1 MTTSETLPEPGPDTT
16 PDAADTIPDAADTIP
31 GAAET
36 TELASP
42 APVKPTDIPGWFY
55 WVDRGLFHSI
65 LTSQQDQPAGHL
77 AELGTY
83 LGKSTVVIGDH
94 WRPDERFIAL
104 DLFGQVELLGMTD
117 EERANARENDASYHS
132 LSRQEFERNYLAFH
146 DTLPEVVTGPSRDI
160 VDHLP
165 EHSVRFLHIDASHLY
180 AGVREDVV
188 SAARLM
194 RPGGVVVFDDIRSEH
209 TPGVWAAVWQA
220 VFTEG
225 LVPVAITTQK
235 LYAVQSEPEGA
246 LAAVRALVTA
256 DQRIAAEE
264 LDIAGHTVLRLH
276 SSREH
281 TASER
286 AKQRAARQRAD
297 EELLARGRAEGA
309 ARARHTDQA
318 GQTGQVSDHAPQ
330 RTAEPTTLAGR
341 VRRRV
346 ARDLA
351 PPVLTRWVRARRN

>member
-1 MTTSETLPEPGPDTT
+1 MTSSETLPDPAPRTVAARPVHGGPPDTASEVT
-16 PDAADTIPDAADTIP
+16 
-31 GAAET
+31 
-36 TELASP
+36 SP

-55 WVDRGLFHSI
+55 WLDRTLFHAI
-65 LTSQQDQPAGHL
+65 LQGQESQPPGHL

-104 DLFGQVELLGMTD
+104 DLFGQLELLGMTD
-117 EERANARENDASYHS
+117 EERANARENDASYRS
-132 LSRQEFERNYLAFH
+132 LSQQEFERNYLAFH
-146 DTLPEVVTGPSRDI
+146 TTLPEVVTGPSRDI

-165 EHSVRFLHIDASHLY
+165 DHSVRFLHIDASHLY
-180 AGVREDVV
+180 AGVREDVL

-225 LVPVAITTQK
+225 LVPVAVTTQK
-235 LYAVQSEPEGA
+235 LYAVQSEPAAA
-246 LAAVRALVTA
+246 LAAVRALVAA
-256 DQRIAAEE
+256 DDRVAAEE
-264 LDIAGHTVLRLH
+264 LDIAGHPVIRLH

-286 AKQRAARQRAD
+286 AKQRATRQRTD

-309 ARARHTDQA
+309 AQARRAARQP
-318 GQTGQVSDHAPQ
+318 PQ
-330 RTAEPTTLAGR
+330 RPVEPTTLAGR
-341 VRRRV
+341 IRRTV
-346 ARDLA
+346 ARDVA
-351 PPVLTRWVRARRN
+351 PPALTRWVRARRARG

>member
-1 MTTSETLPEPGPDTT
+1 MTTSETLPEPAPQT
-16 PDAADTIPDAADTIP
+16 PDAT
-31 GAAET
+31 ET
-36 TELASP
+36 PEVTSP

-55 WVDRGLFHSI
+55 WLDRALFHAI
-65 LTSQQDQPAGHL
+65 LTGQRDQPSGHL

-94 WRPDERFIAL
+94 WRPEERFIAL

-132 LSRQEFERNYLAFH
+132 LSRQEFKRNYLTFH

-165 EHSVRFLHIDASHLY
+165 EQSVRFLHIDASHLY
-180 AGVREDVV
+180 AGVREDVL

-235 LYAVQSEPEGA
+235 LYAVQSEPAGA
-246 LAAVRALVTA
+246 LAAVRALVAA
-256 DQRIAAEE
+256 DQRMAAEE
-264 LDIAGHTVLRLH
+264 LDIAGHTVVRLH

-281 TASER
+281 TAAER
-286 AKQRAARQRAD
+286 TKQRAARERAE

-309 ARARHTDQA
+309 ARAGQPGPA
-318 GQTGQVSDHAPQ
+318 GRADSRGPK
-330 RTAEPTTLAGR
+330 RPAEPTTLAGR
-341 VRRRV
+341 VRRWV
-346 ARDLA
+346 ARDIA
-351 PPVLTRWVRARRN
+351 PPALIRWVRARRN